1 MKSMEDKIVLIDSNV
16 LIRYFLKDDI
26 EQYNKALN
34 LIENNTCYVL
44 SNVVQEVLYVLCGP
58 IYNIPRKE
66 VIKAIKNSFKDIYY
80 IDRQMIETALDIYLE
95 KPKLD
100 FVDCLLVS
108 YNRQFEIDVFSFD
121 RKLNQKLIKT

>member
-26 EQYNKALN
+26 EQYNKSLY

>member
-26 EQYNKALN
+26 EQYNKALY

-66 VIKAIKNSFKDIYY
+66 VIKTIKNSFKDIYY

-121 RKLNQKLIKT
+121 KKLNQKLIKT